1 MGDAMGGMIKITE
14 AQWERLHQRLRQD
27 YEHEPSVVLIRAKMR
42 SVLGFTPRRHTQY
55 RDTRVMT
62 GEFGL
67 PEYGSQRVCIC
78 LDFYDDSLRTWFLLR
93 YGEYVNG

>member
-1 MGDAMGGMIKITE
+1 MIELTE

-42 SVLGFTPRRHTQY
+42 RVLGFTDRRHQ
-55 RDTRVMT
+55 RWPLDRVTMV
-62 GEFGL
+62 
-67 PEYGSQRVCIC
+67 PETVIC
-78 LDFYDDSLRTWFLLR
+78 LDFYDDSLKTWFLLR